1 MTRIQETNRYYQSLL
16 QTVKTKKRPVEKE
29 QFQASSQCKYH
40 ASNNMQYG
48 RTKRL
53 FLKNLDRS
61 GGGYYDS
68 DGGGNDKLGRLD
80 FKA

>member
-29 QFQASSQCKYH
+29 QFQASSQCEYH

-53 FLKNLDRS
+53 FLENLDRS

-68 DGGGNDKLGRLD
+68 DGGGNDRLGRLD

>member
-1 MTRIQETNRYYQSLL
+1 M
-16 QTVKTKKRPVEKE
+16 
-29 QFQASSQCKYH
+29 
-40 ASNNMQYG
+40 
-48 RTKRL
+48 L